1 MRDHSRDL
9 RDSVVRGLA
18 RLSLIGVLALMGAL
32 FVGTAAVGG
41 TPHEA
46 APAATDVQAEQ
57 DQEGILD
64 DVSPAGLMIGIL
76 VIGGG
81 LVVLTFG
88 AFKPPTARRAAPAHR
103 PAARLGLVERSPSRR
118 RCRAAPGRR

>member
-1 MRDHSRDL
+1 MRDHARDL

-32 FVGTAAVGG
+32 FVGTAAIGG
-41 TPHEA
+41 TPDEA
-46 APAATDVQAEQ
+46 DLAAADAQEAEP

-64 DVSPAGLMIGIL
+64 DVSPVGLMIGIL

-81 LVVLTFG
+81 LVVLMVG
-88 AFKPPTARRAAPAHR
+88 AFKPPAREPQRQLADLLR
-103 PAARLGLVERSPSRR
+103 E
-118 RCRAAPGRR
+118 

>member
-41 TPHEA
+41 TPGEG
-46 APAATDVQAEQ
+46 APAATDVRAEP

-81 LVVLTFG
+81 LVVLMVG
-88 AFKPPTARRAAPAHR
+88 AFKPPTGEQQRQLTDLLRD
-103 PAARLGLVERSPSRR
+103 
-118 RCRAAPGRR
+118 